1 MARAHAVV
9 RREPAAVERRR
20 VERAADRGP
29 ASPGM
34 PRYLAAAQRA
44 SSAGDAGPAQ
54 APLQQARA
62 LADGPVDGPLA
73 TTTAASAAPVGA
85 QTAAPWSVPPGET
98 GLQPVISATNPTA
111 AAAPAAASA
120 PGTAG
125 APAASAPGTAD
136 APAARPNVDD
146 TEPVAALHEPA
157 EDTPAPQAITTAAA
171 VRDGPRETT
180 RADRAERAPGA
191 AAGGNTATPPATTAT
206 PPAASAPTLAAGAE
220 PAATATA
227 HAADAAGG
235 PAAGAPRA
243 VRAEAAATA
252 EAGPTATPT
261 PAEDEPVT
269 DLSAPAEEVPAP
281 PGSAPAGAAGD
292 GPPDIPTPERAGRAS
307 AAPAAGAAAQPAA
320 ESRAGETAAAA
331 GAAPPAVDAV
341 AETPV
346 PSSRRDVAVNFAA
359 ADDNSLAPA
368 EPGEPAEA
376 HTQRVLQSRND
387 YSADR
392 AYAVG
397 RLQDF
402 HGRQADHIASLMHGL
417 PAHELALDSA
427 ADDAAGQITEAAAAQ
442 GQSLRADVARAK
454 AQAHNAARA
463 ANANIRASH
472 AGTVAGIRAA
482 TQGARVQL
490 AASYAQALAS
500 VAPAEATQLANVA
513 RLYEQA
519 AGAFRAAATAA
530 GAHAM
535 RLATGRTAAYRAQ
548 RINREDSF
556 LDGSYTDNR
565 CEARAEAAE
574 RAGEGYRAELA
585 TEGENQVVAMRQRLP
600 EDESAV
606 RGVIQQGRSQL
617 ATAYQESL
625 SSLDQSREQALSHA
639 AGALQGA
646 LAGTARTLRQT
657 VVALRRHQAAQLD
670 AIETGA
676 GQSLQALRER
686 AATGKG
692 QLRTALATAV
702 SGLTTSLDQ
711 SAAAMDG
718 TEVPDRA
725 ALDETIASA
734 DAALSAQAETVRTKV
749 LAGRD
754 QLVVATAD
762 AAAAS
767 LQTLAET
774 GQAASAVARDTG
786 EGASQ
791 ALAQAGAAG
800 AASLQQILATQ
811 QNSCDGS
818 VAAAAQGNTS
828 IVTGIGLACADL
840 SARLQ
845 GGMQSNADAVRL
857 GLTEVVD
864 RNLDTTITTE
874 ASAAADQVKPRWQSV
889 LKWVIIIAIILV
901 VAIVLGPMVIGAVT
915 GLAAGL
921 GASTAVA
928 GVVGAVVGGAIVG
941 AGTAAVTTVVQ
952 NAFAG
957 RRGWELFD
965 GVGTAMAWG
974 ALGGALGGGASALLA
989 GPMQA
994 MGAAARIAL
1003 QTGVD
1008 MALDTTLS
1016 ALSGNLSLEN
1026 FATSLALSV
1035 LVTGVSSHPRV
1046 RMTSER
1052 FMSRGYGAG
1061 FEGGVGLRG
1070 RFSGATPP
1078 GPVSISGPMMEHVA
1092 RGDTSPPTSPNA
1104 GKWNVKGGGHV
1115 PGEILPRADAEA
1127 VPHTT
1132 RATDPVTGVSIE
1144 QFTRPS
1150 GSTTDKSLFPPSTTR
1165 AHVDA
1170 MGETGLSRALS
1181 GDPGS
1186 SLTPPTSPTSNG
1198 RFRAVVRGPDGHPIL
1213 VEGFYRPD
1221 GAGGYTIQS
1230 VYPSTNLGA
1239 GTVPVVGGTGLGG
1252 SRTLPMPAYATP
1264 PQVEEERP

>member
-1 MARAHAVV
+1 MALPSGALGAGGAGGAGS
-9 RREPAAVERRR
+9 AAT
-20 VERAADRGP
+20 
-29 ASPGM
+29 
-34 PRYLAAAQRA
+34 
-44 SSAGDAGPAQ
+44 
-54 APLQQARA
+54 
-62 LADGPVDGPLA
+62 ADGSSPVPSTVDE
-73 TTTAASAAPVGA
+73 
-85 QTAAPWSVPPGET
+85 GE
-98 GLQPVISATNPTA
+98 PTA
-111 AAAPAAASA
+111 AGRES
-120 PGTAG
+120 
-125 APAASAPGTAD
+125 
-136 APAARPNVDD
+136 
-146 TEPVAALHEPA
+146 A
-157 EDTPAPQAITTAAA
+157 ED
-171 VRDGPRETT
+171 
-180 RADRAERAPGA
+180 
-191 AAGGNTATPPATTAT
+191 
-206 PPAASAPTLAAGAE
+206 L
-220 PAATATA
+220 
-227 HAADAAGG
+227 
-235 PAAGAPRA
+235 
-243 VRAEAAATA
+243 
-252 EAGPTATPT
+252 
-261 PAEDEPVT
+261 
-269 DLSAPAEEVPAP
+269 PAP
-281 PGSAPAGAAGD
+281 PGTAPAGAAGD
-292 GPPDIPTPERAGRAS
+292 GPQDIPTADRADGAS
-307 AAPAAGAAAQPAA
+307 GSPASGAAAQTAAQPAAQPAA
-320 ESRAGETAAAA
+320 EDPAGEAATADR
-331 GAAPPAVDAV
+331 GPPAVA
-341 AETPV
+341 AATETPV

-359 ADDNSLAPA
+359 ADDNSLAPP
-368 EPGEPAEA
+368 EPAEPAEA
-376 HTQRVLQSRND
+376 RAQRVLQSRND
-387 YSADR
+387 YTADR

-402 HGRQADHIASLMHGL
+402 HGRQADHIGSLMDAL

-427 ADDAAGQITEAAAAQ
+427 ADDGVGQIAEVAAAQ
-442 GQSLRADVARAK
+442 GQSLRTDVARAK
-454 AQAHNAARA
+454 AQARNAARS
-463 ANANIRASH
+463 ANAHILASH
-472 AGTVAGIRAA
+472 AGTVAGIHAA
-482 TQGARVQL
+482 TQGARAQL
-490 AASYAQALAS
+490 AASHAQALLS
-500 VAPAEATQLANVA
+500 IAPAEAMQLANVA

-535 RLATGRTAAYRAQ
+535 RLATGRAAAYRAQ
-548 RINREDSF
+548 RINREDSV

-574 RAGEGYRAELA
+574 RAGEGYRDELA

-600 EDESAV
+600 EDEAAV

-617 ATAYQESL
+617 AAAYQQSL
-625 SSLDQSREQALSHA
+625 SSLDQSSGLALVHA
-639 AGALQGA
+639 AEAMRGA

-657 VVALRRHQAAQLD
+657 VAALRRHQAAQLS

-676 GQSLQALRER
+676 VQALQALRER
-686 AATGKG
+686 AAVSKG
-692 QLRTALATAV
+692 QLRTALAAAV
-702 SGLTTSLDQ
+702 TGLTASLDQ

-718 TEVPDRA
+718 TEVPDPA

-734 DAALSAQAETVRTKV
+734 DAALTVQAETVRTQV

-754 QLVVATAD
+754 QGVMAIAE

-767 LQTLAET
+767 MQTLAAT
-774 GQAASAVARDTG
+774 GNAASALARETG
-786 EGASQ
+786 DGAAQ
-791 ALAQAGAAG
+791 ALALAGAAG
-800 AASLQQILATQ
+800 AAALQQILATQ
-811 QNSCDGS
+811 LSTSDGS
-818 VAAAAQGNTS
+818 VAAAAQGNAS
-828 IVTGIGLACADL
+828 IVTGIDLACADL

-864 RNLDTTITTE
+864 RDLATTITTE
-874 ASAAADQVKPRWQSV
+874 ASAAAAQVKPRWQSV

-941 AGTAAVTTVVQ
+941 AGTAAVTTVVD

-957 RRGWELFD
+957 RQGWALLD

-994 MGAAARIAL
+994 MGMGARIAL

-1008 MALDTTLS
+1008 MAVDTSIS

-1026 FATSLALSV
+1026 FATSLALSL
-1035 LVTGVSSHPRV
+1035 LVTGVTSHPRV
-1046 RMTSER
+1046 RVTSER

-1078 GPVSISGPMMEHVA
+1078 GPVSIPGPKMDHVA
-1092 RGDTSPPTSPNA
+1092 SGDTNPPTSPNA

-1115 PGEILPRADAEA
+1115 PGEIIPRANAEG

-1144 QFTRPS
+1144 RFTRPS
-1150 GSTTDKSLFPPSTTR
+1150 GSATDKSLFPPSTTR

-1170 MGETGLSRALS
+1170 MGEAGLSRALS

-1198 RFRAVVRGPDGHPIL
+1198 RFRAVVRGPDGHPII

-1221 GAGGYTIQS
+1221 GAGGYSIQS
-1230 VYPSTNLGA
+1230 VYPSTNPLA
-1239 GTVPVVGGTGLGG
+1239 GTIPVVGGAGLGG
-1252 SRTLPMPAYATP
+1252 SRTVPMPAYATP